1 MQDNALLLCNTTQ
14 VLGGCLAQFEEKQ
27 PARLTTAMAAEEGDW
42 ECPLWCVTSS
52 SRGFSPYE
60 CGYSSRDAVTRVR
73 RRDSVHAILS
83 AFSPFAFLLGLL
95 GQGDWQP

>member
-1 MQDNALLLCNTTQ
+1 MLALVRDQLL
-14 VLGGCLAQFEEKQ
+14 
-27 PARLTTAMAAEEGDW
+27 ARFFTVQM
-42 ECPLWCVTSS
+42 
-52 SRGFSPYE
+52 
-60 CGYSSRDAVTRVR
+60 GYSSRDAVTRVR